1 MARSAQVRGRL
12 ARGKV
17 GRLAMGDGLDI
28 GAWLRG
34 LGLQRYEPAFR
45 GNDIDAELLPGLTA
59 EELRDIGVASVGHRR
74 RLLDA
79 IAALRAGAE
88 RAAETQEQAHD
99 RRPEPPPLAPAF
111 PRAERRQVTVLFADL
126 AGSTALARELDPEEM
141 RELLRAYEAVVVD
154 EVARLGGHV
163 AKFAGDG
170 VLAF

>member
-59 EELRDIGVASVGHRR
+59 EELKDIGVASFGHRR

-79 IAALRAGAE
+79 IAALRTGAE
-88 RAAETQEQAHD
+88 RAAEARPHD
-99 RRPEPPPLAPAF
+99 GRPEPPPPLPASA
-111 PRAERRQVTVLFADL
+111 RAERRQVTVLFADL
-126 AGSTALARELDPEEM
+126 VGSTALARKLDPEEL
-141 RELLRAYEAVVVD
+141 REILRAYEGAVVD
-154 EVARLGGHV
+154 EV
-163 AKFAGDG
+163 
-170 VLAF
+170 